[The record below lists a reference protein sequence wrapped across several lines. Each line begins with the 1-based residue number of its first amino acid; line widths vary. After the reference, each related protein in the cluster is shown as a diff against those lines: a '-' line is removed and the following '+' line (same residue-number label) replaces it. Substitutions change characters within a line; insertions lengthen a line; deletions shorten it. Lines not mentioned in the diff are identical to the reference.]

1 MVWGYHHLQLQ
12 IKMSKLNSRGV
23 FEKIH
28 TLVTLTLDSIKG
40 VEDRSVISSRLSLIH
55 VNPSLYKIYKRNNSL
70 TLFMIV

>member
-1 MVWGYHHLQLQ
+1 MVWDYHHLQLQ

-23 FEKIH
+23 FEKSP

-40 VEDRSVISSRLSLIH
+40 VEDRNVISSRLSSIH
-55 VNPSLYKIYKRNNSL
+55 VNLSLYKIYKRNNSL